1 MVLLNHE
8 ITYEARH
15 QQTAVQRLNY
25 LLDLAEY
32 HRTRFLLPGVNPY
45 DAKTEVVTGSAWD
58 DVTAIAQAERGFTF
72 VTVDDVFVFI
82 PFDSLAATTPALTIS
97 DNPSDTYRYSQIDEQ
112 TGTELLYNKVVITS
126 GDPTPVEMVAADL
139 DSIGRWGVRSLAMT
153 LPLSAIYA
161 QALANELRDT
171 YGTMRTRF
179 RSIVIHPAR
188 LALVD
193 RQALMRLDIGSVIT
207 VKRTPLGTGS
217 PATIQQDVVIIG
229 IADQADANGDY
240 TITFTLQW
248 RS

>member
-1 MVLLNHE
+1 
-8 ITYEARH
+8 
-15 QQTAVQRLNY
+15 
-25 LLDLAEY
+25 
-32 HRTRFLLPGVNPY
+32 
-45 DAKTEVVTGSAWD
+45 
-58 DVTAIAQAERGFTF
+58 
-72 VTVDDVFVFI
+72 
-82 PFDSLAATTPALTIS
+82 
-97 DNPSDTYRYSQIDEQ
+97 
-112 TGTELLYNKVVITS
+112 
-126 GDPTPVEMVAADL
+126 MVAADL

-161 QALANELRDT
+161 QNLANELRDT